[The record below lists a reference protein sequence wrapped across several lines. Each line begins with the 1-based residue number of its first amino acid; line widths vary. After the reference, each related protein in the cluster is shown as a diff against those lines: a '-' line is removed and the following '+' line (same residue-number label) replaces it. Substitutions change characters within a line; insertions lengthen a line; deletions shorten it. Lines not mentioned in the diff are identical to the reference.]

1 MRLFL
6 VLSSIAVALGLWVWA
21 TGPGTT
27 LPLAV
32 GGWIFCAVVGR
43 IAYVLLKPKVEDQN
57 DVPPPA
63 QPLPSTVIR
72 PRPHSGPRRRP

>member
-6 VLSSIAVALGLWVWA
+6 VLASIAVALGLWVWA

-27 LPLAV
+27 LPLAF
-32 GGWIFCAVVGR
+32 GGWVFCAVVGR

-57 DVPPPA
+57 DVPPP
-63 QPLPSTVIR
+63 PPDTPPSDVIR
-72 PRPHSGPRRRP
+72 PRDNHRL

>member
-6 VLSSIAVALGLWVWA
+6 VLASILVALALWVWA

-27 LPLAV
+27 LPLAF

-43 IAYVLLKPKVEDQN
+43 IAYVLLKPKIEDQN
-57 DVPPPA
+57 DVPPPPEA
-63 QPLPSTVIR
+63 PPSTVI
-72 PRPHSGPRRRP
+72 HPRRNGGRRRS

>member
-6 VLSSIAVALGLWVWA
+6 VLFSILVALGLWVWA

-43 IAYVLLKPKVEDQN
+43 IAYVLLKPKIEDQN
-57 DVPPPA
+57 DVPPPP
-63 QPLPSTVIR
+63 QVPPPTVIP
-72 PRPHSGPRRRP
+72 PRSHSGPRRHS

>member
-6 VLSSIAVALGLWVWA
+6 VLSSIAAALGLWVWA

-27 LPLAV
+27 LPLAF

-57 DVPPPA
+57 DVPPP
-63 QPLPSTVIR
+63 PPDMPPSDIIR
-72 PRPHSGPRRRP
+72 PRDNRQP